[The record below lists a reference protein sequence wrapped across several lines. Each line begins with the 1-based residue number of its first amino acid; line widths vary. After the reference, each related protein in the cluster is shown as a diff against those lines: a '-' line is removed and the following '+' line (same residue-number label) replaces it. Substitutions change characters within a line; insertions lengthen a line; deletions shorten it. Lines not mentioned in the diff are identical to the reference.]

1 MSLLMDALKKA
12 ERAKQAAQEKAAAQG
27 SEPAP
32 AELQLSPDEPGPAES
47 TPAEAT
53 ATDEAPA
60 PGTAWSAPHPLLR
73 DPRQARLDFPKLE
86 LESIDD
92 REFDLDPVPPRPG
105 KDAGGAAEARS
116 RATARSVFEAKQ
128 PDHFG
133 RSRVPL
139 IAGVCAI
146 ILVLGV
152 GGYFMI
158 QMRGGS
164 SLAGPQLAS
173 GPLANRPGV
182 PVAVAQ
188 PAPATQ
194 FAANAGTQPPIPAA
208 PTLPAASAVLP
219 DTGGTARET
228 ATPPARKFSAP
239 LQPGS
244 RMEPGTRA
252 RLQSLAPSSAAS
264 RSQEPVLG
272 EVRVSPSAVS
282 VNPVLNAA
290 YSAYAANDLA
300 AARNGYTAVLE
311 RDPANRDALLG
322 LAGIAARE
330 QHNDEA
336 ENLYLRILHADPTD
350 AYAQTGLISIRSTAD
365 PVAAESRLKTL
376 LASQPESAFLHYALG
391 NLYAKQRRWNDAE
404 QEQFRALALDGDNAD
419 YCYNLAVSLDQMRQP
434 RQALTHYQ
442 RALALAAV
450 RPASFD
456 PDRLRARISELQQ

>member
-1 MSLLMDALKKA
+1 
-12 ERAKQAAQEKAAAQG
+12 
-27 SEPAP
+27 
-32 AELQLSPDEPGPAES
+32 
-47 TPAEAT
+47 
-53 ATDEAPA
+53 
-60 PGTAWSAPHPLLR
+60 LLR

-92 REFDLDPVPPRPG
+92 REFDLDPVPRRPG
-105 KDAGGAAEARS
+105 KDAGNDAEARG

-128 PDHFG
+128 SDLPA

-139 IAGVCAI
+139 IVGVCAI
-146 ILVLGV
+146 ILVLGI

-158 QMRGGS
+158 QMRSGS

-173 GPLANRPGV
+173 GPLANRPSL
-182 PVAVAQ
+182 PAVAVQ
-188 PAPATQ
+188 PASATQ
-194 FAANAGTQPPIPAA
+194 IAADAGKPPTMPAA
-208 PTLPAASAVLP
+208 APALPAASVILP
-219 DTGGTARET
+219 DTGTAREA
-228 ATPPARKFSAP
+228 ATPPARRLSSP
-239 LQPGS
+239 PRPGS
-244 RMEPGTRA
+244 RMEAGTRA
-252 RLQSLAPSSAAS
+252 KLQALTPSAAAS
-264 RSQEPVLG
+264 RPQGPALG

-282 VNPVLNAA
+282 VNPVLSAA

-330 QHNDEA
+330 QRNDEA
-336 ENLYLRILHADPTD
+336 ENLYLRILHTDPTD

-376 LASQPESAFLHYALG
+376 IASQPDSAFLHYALG

-404 QEQFRALALDGDNAD
+404 QEQFRAFALDGDNAD
-419 YCYNLAVSLDQMRQP
+419 YCYNLAVSLDQMRQS

-456 PDRLRARISELQQ
+456 PIRLRARISELQQ

>member
-12 ERAKQAAQEKAAAQG
+12 ERAKQAAQEQAAQG

-32 AELQLSPDEPGPAES
+32 AELQLSPDEPGTTEGA
-47 TPAEAT
+47 PAEAA
-53 ATDEAPA
+53 ATGEAPA

-73 DPRQARLDFPKLE
+73 DPRQARPDFPKLE

-92 REFDLDPVPPRPG
+92 REFDLDPAPPRPG
-105 KDAGGAAEARS
+105 KDAGGDAEARG

-128 PDHFG
+128 SDLSA

-139 IAGVCAI
+139 IVGVCAI
-146 ILVLGV
+146 ILVLGI

-173 GPLANRPGV
+173 GSLANRPST
-182 PVAVAQ
+182 PAAQ
-188 PAPATQ
+188 PAPVTQ
-194 FAANAGTQPPIPAA
+194 IVADAGKPPPMTAVT
-208 PTLPAASAVLP
+208 PTLPAASAILP
-219 DTGGTARET
+219 DTGAGTARAT
-228 ATPPARKFSAP
+228 ATPQARKPSAP
-239 LQPGS
+239 PRPGS
-244 RMEPGTRA
+244 RMEAGTRA
-252 RLQSLAPSSAAS
+252 RLEALTPSTAAG
-264 RSQEPVLG
+264 RPQGPALG
-272 EVRVSPSAVS
+272 EVRVSPSAVN

-300 AARNGYTAVLE
+300 AARSGYTAVLE
-311 RDPANRDALLG
+311 RDPANRDAMLG

-330 QHNDEA
+330 QRNDEA
-336 ENLYLRILHADPTD
+336 ENLYLRILRADPTD
-350 AYAQTGLISIRSTAD
+350 AYAQTGLISIRSSAD

-376 LASQPESAFLHYALG
+376 IANQPDSAFLHYALG

-404 QEQFRALALDGDNAD
+404 QEQFRAFALDGDNAD
-419 YCYNLAVSLDQMRQP
+419 YCFNLAVSLDQMRQSQ
-434 RQALTHYQ
+434 QALTHYQ

-456 PDRLRARISELQQ
+456 PNRLRARISELQQ